1 MLAAYWLDV
10 AALEHASVASF
21 ARFTLDLL
29 AVDAPARL
37 VADAQRAALDE
48 VEHARLAY
56 GLASAYA
63 GRPLGPGPLDVAG
76 VAPCADAGDLLRSLV
91 MEGCV
96 GETVAVIEALA
107 AADAATDPV
116 LTAAYRRI
124 AADEQRHAELAW
136 RTLAWLLDGPAR
148 GLVSYASACF
158 DGAMGAHAKVPH
170 RGAASPVHGV
180 LGACALRAVR
190 RAALSDVVA
199 PSAAA
204 LLGAKA
210 PLRPSTFAEV

>member
-29 AVDAPARL
+29 AVGAPAHL
-37 VADAQRAALDE
+37 VAEAQRAALDE

-63 GRPLGPGPLDVAG
+63 GRTLGPGPLDVAG
-76 VAPCADAGDLLRSLV
+76 VAPCADAGDLLRSVV

-96 GETVAVIEALA
+96 GETVSVVEALA
-107 AADAATDPV
+107 AADAAADPAII
-116 LTAAYRRI
+116 AAYRRI

-148 GLVSYASACF
+148 GLDSYASACF
-158 DGAMGAHAKVPH
+158 DGAMGAHAKDPH
-170 RGAASPVHGV
+170 RGAAAPVHGV
-180 LGACALRAVR
+180 LSARTLRAVR
-190 RAALSDVVA
+190 RAALGEVVA

-204 LLGAKA
+204 LLRAKA
-210 PLRPSTFAEV
+210 SPPRSSFVGS